1 MRHQT
6 NTQKLN
12 LNLKPTLMFKNCLAS
27 RVCVS
32 VCTTV
37 VHNAAQ
43 NSSDNFPSYHADSHR
58 SSDDVCWGEREG
70 GKVRKSLQESVRFG
84 RR

>member
-12 LNLKPTLMFKNCLAS
+12 LNVKPALMFKNCLAS

-32 VCTTV
+32 LHTTV
-37 VHNAAQ
+37 VHNTAQ
-43 NSSDNFPSYHADSHR
+43 NSSDNFSSYHADSHR
-58 SSDDVCWGEREG
+58 SSDDVCWR
-70 GKVRKSLQESVRFG
+70 G
-84 RR
+84 RG